1 MFRKNETKSLLQART
16 RALKN
21 AEIKV
26 EQRNR
31 MIKDLQEE
39 AEVLIEANADLRFEV
54 EELTLFKD
62 KVKSIMTS
70 KGTIVSKHDKI
81 IELVNDD
88 QSIN

>member
-39 AEVLIEANADLRFEV
+39 AEVLIEANADLRFEN
-54 EELTLFKD
+54 EELTLFED
-62 KVKSIMTS
+62 KVINIMTS
-70 KGTIVSKHDKI
+70 KGTIVSKYDKI
-81 IELVNDD
+81 LELVNDY
-88 QSIN
+88 QSTN